1 MIYIVSRQQELF
13 NDDYF
18 KYISVEE
25 SLALLKTFN
34 HVIQVD
40 TETDGRDA
48 HINKL
53 LCTQFGNMDK
63 SIQIVVDNSTI
74 DIRVYKEE
82 LEGSLLIFQNGK
94 FDLQFFFNY
103 GIVPLNIWDTM
114 IIEQLLHLGFPSGL
128 SVSSEEY
135 EERHYDFPYHI
146 NKEGKY
152 QLSYALDAICDKRLG
167 IKLDKS
173 IRGKIR
179 YLGLDHDVITYAAHD
194 VVHLYDIMESQKKDL
209 IKQGINSLGVQVEN
223 YFVPAIA
230 YLEWCGIHLDIDK
243 WKAKMTNDIVNL
255 DNSKKALDNFII
267 KLSKEGFKVP
277 YKDSLG
283 NTFYKDVPASK
294 FAEYVF
300 IDRQGDLFT
309 GFNLEP
315 QIKINWSSSQ
325 QVVKLAKLLGFN
337 TTVQDKKTGED
348 KDSVLEK
355 QLKGQKGIC
364 DEFLKLYFDYQG
376 YSKVVTSF
384 GQGHINAV
392 NPNTHR
398 IHTIFKQLGAASGRM
413 SCGSQQPNDDLAKLN
428 KVKPS
433 DCTYPNI
440 QQLPADEETRAAFT
454 SEEGNL
460 MVDCDFSALESRLGA
475 DIYNEPHMIDE
486 FLHGSGDIHSLM
498 AKTFFEKEIG
508 ADTPTKE
515 IKKKFPEL
523 RKKAKSPEFLIQFGG
538 SAFGLAKQLGC
549 SEEEAQ
555 RYVDAYYGKFKG
567 IKQFKEC
574 GSRAVRQN
582 GYVLINPITGHK
594 MYWWDWQQWKEE
606 QQKYTSEFWDDYR
619 MYHKGTGDE
628 IAKEV
633 KHHFQVQS
641 KYDRMALNAPTQG
654 TGAIIIKT
662 AAINLLY
669 WIVNNNLFGKVK
681 LCAMVHDEL
690 LVEFPKEL
698 KDTFPH
704 ILEDIMFNAAAFYC
718 KKVPIPAEA
727 EVSDHWVH

>member
-1 MIYIVSRQQELF
+1 
-13 NDDYF
+13 
-18 KYISVEE
+18 
-25 SLALLKTFN
+25 
-34 HVIQVD
+34 
-40 TETDGRDA
+40 
-48 HINKL
+48 
-53 LCTQFGNMDK
+53 
-63 SIQIVVDNSTI
+63 
-74 DIRVYKEE
+74 
-82 LEGSLLIFQNGK
+82 
-94 FDLQFFFNY
+94 
-103 GIVPLNIWDTM
+103 
-114 IIEQLLHLGFPSGL
+114 
-128 SVSSEEY
+128 
-135 EERHYDFPYHI
+135 
-146 NKEGKY
+146 
-152 QLSYALDAICDKRLG
+152 
-167 IKLDKS
+167 
-173 IRGKIR
+173 
-179 YLGLDHDVITYAAHD
+179 
-194 VVHLYDIMESQKKDL
+194 
-209 IKQGINSLGVQVEN
+209 
-223 YFVPAIA
+223 
-230 YLEWCGIHLDIDK
+230 
-243 WKAKMTNDIVNL
+243 
-255 DNSKKALDNFII
+255 
-267 KLSKEGFKVP
+267 
-277 YKDSLG
+277 
-283 NTFYKDVPASK
+283 
-294 FAEYVF
+294 
-300 IDRQGDLFT
+300 
-309 GFNLEP
+309 
-315 QIKINWSSSQ
+315 
-325 QVVKLAKLLGFN
+325 
-337 TTVQDKKTGED
+337 
-348 KDSVLEK
+348 
-355 QLKGQKGIC
+355 
-364 DEFLKLYFDYQG
+364 
-376 YSKVVTSF
+376 
-384 GQGHINAV
+384 
-392 NPNTHR
+392 
-398 IHTIFKQLGAASGRM
+398 
-413 SCGSQQPNDDLAKLN
+413 
-428 KVKPS
+428 
-433 DCTYPNI
+433 
-440 QQLPADEETRAAFT
+440 
-454 SEEGNL
+454 
-460 MVDCDFSALESRLGA
+460 
-475 DIYNEPHMIDE
+475 MIDE

-567 IKQFKEC
+567 IKQFKEY

-606 QQKYTSEFWDDYR
+606 QQRYTSEFWDEYK

-628 IAKEV
+628 IAQEV